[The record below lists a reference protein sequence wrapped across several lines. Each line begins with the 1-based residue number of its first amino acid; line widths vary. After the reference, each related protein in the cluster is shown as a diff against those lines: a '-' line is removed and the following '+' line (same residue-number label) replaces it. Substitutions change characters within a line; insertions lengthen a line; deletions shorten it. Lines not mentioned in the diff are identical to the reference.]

1 MLHLSP
7 TTLAPDALRAWGAE
21 KNTGLLIGFNVL
33 LANIL
38 NGCALLR
45 EFVLVTFIS
54 RILYLNCGIKV
65 RVESAACMA
74 FTLEKLGSE
83 TSNFIGWKIMKL
95 ACIFSTIINT
105 LTIGFYT
112 Q

>member
-45 EFVLVTFIS
+45 ECVLVTFTA
-54 RILYLNCGIKV
+54 RMLYLNRNKSACGI
-65 RVESAACMA
+65 RCMHGIHRGK
-74 FTLEKLGSE
+74 T
-83 TSNFIGWKIMKL
+83 W
-95 ACIFSTIINT
+95 
-105 LTIGFYT
+105 